1 MKKHKIIDAVFFYDE
16 LDMLTFRLTELNEH
30 VDQFIIMESG
40 IDFIGN
46 SKPLIFKENEHLFE
60 KWKDKISYLSF
71 NELSSSE
78 LEILDKVIKKNTL
91 PISNFVK
98 ENNRTNIQLYLL
110 ILLHNSLLSSDL
122 YMEDIVMI
130 SDIDE
135 IPDLSKLSEV
145 IDKISFFPVLL
156 RQKNFIW
163 STKFINKNPRL
174 GTTCHQFA
182 SLIKNV
188 SVFLSSYFKRGI
200 VNLSRFEI
208 VDSGYHFSHFYD
220 FNKTV
225 DKLKLINPSL
235 SSHVIEN
242 SWSNLLSIPTNEDN
256 DVYNLTEYDGELP
269 KNIELLN
276 SQPIGREEIK
286 KHFVAI
292 NSTIEVSEKYFE
304 QFGDSIYL
312 INFVNDS
319 QISFKVELS
328 DKITQYNILIPN
340 SKYYDILIE
349 ENTFENFQKMFG
361 INEIK
366 KILSSGHPLNKDLFL
381 FFNGEKPG
389 TLLGIP
395 WGELKD
401 GFIYDKISEIL

>member
-1 MKKHKIIDAVFFYDE
+1 MKKHKIIDTVFFYNE

-30 VDQFIIMESG
+30 VDHFIIMESG

-46 SKPLIFKENEHLFE
+46 PKPLFFKENEHLFE
-60 KWKDKISYLSF
+60 KWKDKITYITF
-71 NELSSSE
+71 NELSSFE
-78 LEILDKVIKKNTL
+78 LDILSDVAKKINFFMGDFVIE
-91 PISNFVK
+91 V
-98 ENNRTNIQLYLL
+98 NRDTIQLYLL
-110 ILLHNSLLSSDL
+110 TLLRKTLLSFDL
-122 YMEDIVMI
+122 YMEDIIMI

-135 IPDLSKLSEV
+135 IPDLSKLSEI
-145 IDKISFFPVLL
+145 IDKITFSPVIL
-156 RQKNFIW
+156 RHKNFIW
-163 STKFINKNPRL
+163 STKFINPSPKL
-174 GTTCHQFA
+174 GTTCHQFT
-182 SLIKNV
+182 SLLTNPT
-188 SVFLSSYFKRGI
+188 SFLVSYFKKDFG
-200 VNLSRFEI
+200 NLPSFEI

-225 DKLKLINPSL
+225 DKLKLINPTL
-235 SSHVIEN
+235 STDMIEN
-242 SWSNLLSIPTNEDN
+242 SWNNLVSIPTDENN
-256 DVYNLTEYDGELP
+256 VVYSLIEYDEELP
-269 KNIELLN
+269 KNIKLLN
-276 SQPIGREEIK
+276 NQPIGREEPK

-292 NSTIEVSEKYFE
+292 NSNIEVSEKYFE

-312 INFVNDS
+312 INFVNDP
-319 QISFKVELS
+319 QISFKVKLS
-328 DKITQYNILIPN
+328 DKITQYNILVPN

-366 KILSSGHPLNKDLFL
+366 KIISLGHPLNKDLFF

-389 TLLGIP
+389 TLLGIS

>member
-98 ENNRTNIQLYLL
+98 ETNRTNIQLYLL

-163 STKFINKNPRL
+163 STKFINTNPNL

-200 VNLSRFEI
+200 LNLSRFEI

>member
-98 ENNRTNIQLYLL
+98 ETNRTNIQLYLL

-145 IDKISFFPVLL
+145 IDNLDEGIFTKTGERGLLLSGGQRQRISLARAFYKHK
-156 RQKNFIW
+156 QIFIFDE
-163 STKFINKNPRL
+163 STS
-174 GTTCHQFA
+174 
-182 SLIKNV
+182 SLD
-188 SVFLSSYFKRGI
+188 L
-200 VNLSRFEI
+200 
-208 VDSGYHFSHFYD
+208 
-220 FNKTV
+220 
-225 DKLKLINPSL
+225 
-235 SSHVIEN
+235 EN
-242 SWSNLLSIPTNEDN
+242 SFLISAGSSNLNAPSI
-256 DVYNLTEYDGELP
+256 
-269 KNIELLN
+269 
-276 SQPIGREEIK
+276 S
-286 KHFVAI
+286 
-292 NSTIEVSEKYFE
+292 S
-304 QFGDSIYL
+304 
-312 INFVNDS
+312 
-319 QISFKVELS
+319 S
-328 DKITQYNILIPN
+328 DKIA
-340 SKYYDILIE
+340 SR
-349 ENTFENFQKMFG
+349 
-361 INEIK
+361 
-366 KILSSGHPLNKDLFL
+366 
-381 FFNGEKPG
+381 
-389 TLLGIP
+389 
-395 WGELKD
+395 
-401 GFIYDKISEIL
+401 

>member
-40 IDFIGN
+40 IDFMGN
-46 SKPLIFKENEHLFE
+46 SKPLIFKQNEHLFE

-78 LEILDKVIKKNTL
+78 LEILDNVIKKNTL
-91 PISNFVK
+91 PIGDFVK
-98 ENNRTNIQLYLL
+98 ETNRTNIQLYLL
-110 ILLHNSLLSSDL
+110 ILLRDSLLSSDL
-122 YMEDIVMI
+122 YMEDIIMI

-135 IPDLSKLSEV
+135 IPDLSKLSEITNRIVFSPV
-145 IDKISFFPVLL
+145 IL
-156 RQKNFIW
+156 RHKNFIW
-163 STKFINKNPRL
+163 STKFINSNPKL
-174 GTTCHQFA
+174 GTTCHQFT
-182 SLIKNV
+182 SLITKP
-188 SVFLSSYFKRGI
+188 SSFLISYFKRDSLILG
-200 VNLSRFEI
+200 VFEI
-208 VDSGYHFSHFYD
+208 IDSGYHFSHFYD

-225 DKLKLINPSL
+225 NKLKLINPSL
-235 SSHVIEN
+235 SNHIIEN
-242 SWSNLLSIPTNEDN
+242 SWNNLVSLPTDKNN
-256 DVYNLTEYDGELP
+256 DIYSLTEYDGELP
-269 KNIELLN
+269 KNIELLSN
-276 SQPIGREEIK
+276 QPIGREKPK

-292 NSTIEVSEKYFE
+292 NSSIEVSEKYFE

-366 KILSSGHPLNKDLFL
+366 KILSLGYPLNKDLFF

-389 TLLGIP
+389 TLLGIS
-395 WGELKD
+395 WKELKD

>member
-135 IPDLSKLSEV
+135 IPDLSKLPEV
-145 IDKISFFPVLL
+145 IDRISFSPVIL

-163 STKFINKNPRL
+163 STKFINTNPNL

-381 FFNGEKPG
+381 FFNGEKPD
-389 TLLGIP
+389 TLLGIT

-401 GFIYDKISEIL
+401 GFLYDKISEIL

>member
-98 ENNRTNIQLYLL
+98 ETNRTNIQLYLL

-135 IPDLSKLSEV
+135 IPDLSKLPEV
-145 IDKISFFPVLL
+145 IDRISFSPVIL

-163 STKFINKNPRL
+163 STKFINTNPNL

>member
-98 ENNRTNIQLYLL
+98 ETNRTNIQLYLL

-182 SLIKNV
+182 SLIKN
-188 SVFLSSYFKRGI
+188 SSIFLSSYFKRGI

-389 TLLGIP
+389 TLLGIT

-401 GFIYDKISEIL
+401 GFVYDKISEIL

>member
-40 IDFIGN
+40 IDFMGN
-46 SKPLIFKENEHLFE
+46 SKPLVFKENEHLFE

-71 NELSSSE
+71 NEFSSSE
-78 LEILDKVIKKNTL
+78 LEILSEVIKKNTI
-91 PISNFVK
+91 PIADFVK
-98 ENNRTNIQLYLL
+98 EDNRHNIQLYLL
-110 ILLHNSLLSSDL
+110 ILLRNSLLSSDL

-135 IPDLSKLSEV
+135 IPDLSKLPEV
-145 IDKISFFPVLL
+145 IDRISFSPVIL

-163 STKFINKNPRL
+163 STKFINTNPNL

-188 SVFLSSYFKRGI
+188 SVFLSSYFKKGLA
-200 VNLSRFEI
+200 NLSSFEI

-242 SWSNLLSIPTNEDN
+242 SWNNLLSIPTNEDN
-256 DVYNLTEYDGELP
+256 DVYNLIEYDGELP
-269 KNIELLN
+269 KNIELLSN
-276 SQPIGREEIK
+276 QPIGREESK

-292 NSTIEVSEKYFE
+292 NSNIEVSEKYFE

-312 INFVNDS
+312 INFVNDPK
-319 QISFKVELS
+319 ISFKVKLS

-361 INEIK
+361 VNEIK
-366 KILSSGHPLNKDLFL
+366 KIISLGHPLNKDLFF

>member
-1 MKKHKIIDAVFFYDE
+1 MKKHKIIDTVFFYNE

-30 VDQFIIMESG
+30 VDHFIIMESG

-46 SKPLIFKENEHLFE
+46 PKPLFFKENEHLFE
-60 KWKDKISYLSF
+60 KWKDKITYITF
-71 NELSSSE
+71 NELSSFE
-78 LEILDKVIKKNTL
+78 LDILSDVAKKINFFMGDFVIE
-91 PISNFVK
+91 V
-98 ENNRTNIQLYLL
+98 NRDTIQLYLL
-110 ILLHNSLLSSDL
+110 TLLRKTLLSFDL
-122 YMEDIVMI
+122 YMEDIIMI

-135 IPDLSKLSEV
+135 IPDLSKLSEI
-145 IDKISFFPVLL
+145 IDKITFSPVIL
-156 RQKNFIW
+156 RHKNFIW
-163 STKFINKNPRL
+163 STKFVNPSPKL
-174 GTTCHQFA
+174 GTTCHQFT
-182 SLIKNV
+182 SLLTNPT
-188 SVFLSSYFKRGI
+188 SFLVSYFKKDFG
-200 VNLSRFEI
+200 NLPSFEI

-225 DKLKLINPSL
+225 DKLKLINPTL
-235 SSHVIEN
+235 STDMIEN
-242 SWSNLLSIPTNEDN
+242 SWNNLVSIPTDEDN
-256 DVYNLTEYDGELP
+256 VVYSLIEYDEELP
-269 KNIELLN
+269 KNIKLLN
-276 SQPIGREEIK
+276 NQPIGREEPK

-292 NSTIEVSEKYFE
+292 NSNIEVSEKYFE

-312 INFVNDS
+312 INFVNDP
-319 QISFKVELS
+319 QISFKVKLS
-328 DKITQYNILIPN
+328 DKITQYNILVPN

-366 KILSSGHPLNKDLFL
+366 KIISLGHPLNKDLFF